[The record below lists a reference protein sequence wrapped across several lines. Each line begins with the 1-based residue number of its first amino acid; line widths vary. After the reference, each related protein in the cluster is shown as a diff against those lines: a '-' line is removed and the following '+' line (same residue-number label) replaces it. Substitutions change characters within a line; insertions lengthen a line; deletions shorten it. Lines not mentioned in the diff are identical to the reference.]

1 MELETTKSLNAE
13 ESRRQKIK
21 AKRAEIKTWMT
32 SNGVPKSLQSIIKEY
47 TKEHKV
53 VEKNLKANVDVK
65 YFLNDGI
72 VRIRALKLFLVKNAI
87 KDVCSSTSYS

>member
-1 MELETTKSLNAE
+1 MLRNQDG
-13 ESRRQKIK
+13 RRLKQRD
-21 AKRAEIKTWMT
+21 RAEIKAWMT

-87 KDVCSSTSYS
+87 KDVYMFLNKL